1 MLRLLSKRAWSRCW
15 SDQQKKDKGCGIRVS
30 IDVCLKRMIYGWN
43 RKTLQHGTRISD
55 LPKPTGTWKVWTSTP
70 SEKQTC
76 YGLQKK
82 NSWQLFD
89 FLVLH
94 TLRETSR
101 YTKYMPF
108 YTVYYVYICIHYIY
122 SIIYILLVIV
132 LKPPLTLQT
141 LEDELP
147 LETSRCQ
154 AFNAPLPP
162 GWTEHQVAVW
172 GYPVLKL
179 FKANWK
185 GQLFAV
191 FHSCKGEWGLTEWK
205 YGIWVFWSRKKIL
218 QLRNQDFDFLEWVFE
233 CVWTV
238 IELFIGSFPSCNMQ
252 IRRWN

>member
-108 YTVYYVYICIHYIY
+108 YTVYYVYIYIHYIY
-122 SIIYILLVIV
+122 SIIYIASYSFEA
-132 LKPPLTLQT
+132 PLTLQT
-141 LEDELP
+141 MEDELA

-162 GWTEHQVAVW
+162 GWTEHQVAVS
-172 GYPVLKL
+172 GYPCWSYLKQSE
-179 FKANWK
+179 K
-185 GQLFAV
+185 GNYSQLQ
-191 FHSCKGEWGLTEWK
+191 GEWGLTEWK
-205 YGIWVFWSRKKIL
+205 YGIWAFWSRKKVL
-218 QLRNQDFDFLEWVFE
+218 QLRNQDFDFLEWVFAS
-233 CVWTV
+233 VWTV
-238 IELFIGSFPSCNMQ
+238 IELFIGSFTSCNMQ

>member
-15 SDQQKKDKGCGIRVS
+15 SDQQKKDKGCWIRVS

-108 YTVYYVYICIHYIY
+108 YTVYYVYIYIHYIY
-122 SIIYILLVIV
+122 SIIYIVSDSFEA
-132 LKPPLTLQT
+132 PPNITNLGRWVTSWDISLPGLQCAAAPRVDGT
-141 LEDELP
+141 PGGCLRV
-147 LETSRCQ
+147 SRVE
-154 AFNAPLPP
+154 A
-162 GWTEHQVAVW
+162 
-172 GYPVLKL
+172 
-179 FKANWK
+179 
-185 GQLFAV
+185 
-191 FHSCKGEWGLTEWK
+191 
-205 YGIWVFWSRKKIL
+205 I
-218 QLRNQDFDFLEWVFE
+218 
-233 CVWTV
+233 
-238 IELFIGSFPSCNMQ
+238 
-252 IRRWN
+252 